1 MLAAGEPVAG
11 GAGLDDV
18 GAVGDAVDDSGCE
31 AFVGEGFGP
40 FAERRVGRDRDGG
53 AFFAFGEDLEEEFSG
68 VCVEVDVAEFV
79 DG

>member
-40 FAERRVGRDRDGG
+40 FNWNWHTLDRSSCGVRAGLMGVLRVRVGVRASEGRRVHY
-53 AFFAFGEDLEEEFSG
+53 
-68 VCVEVDVAEFV
+68 
-79 DG
+79 